1 MKKLI
6 AVILTVL
13 MILPMGCLALAS
25 HEEYPTVY
33 VIGAHKNEI
42 FNAEGKKIYPLDAD
56 IKAIAK
62 SALAPCL
69 EELAFGTAKGDYS
82 ELAKELTKAIE
93 PVFGE
98 VILDKNGDVSNGSY
112 TMFYTSTENVE
123 GKTSGYGV
131 WDARFWYDWRE
142 SPIKTAAE
150 LKVHIDNVLKA
161 TGKTKVQLIGRCYGA
176 NVIAAYIGLY
186 KDHAKKYVSDISY
199 YSSSV
204 LGIDFMSAL
213 FAGELYLDDKA
224 IDNFLDYYIENEEL
238 IKDEEGAVLVSV
250 VFDILREVKA
260 LGITGDMLLDFIN
273 VFKDDFMPEI
283 IRSTFGG
290 WLSYWSMTT
299 PEMYEKARDY
309 IFATDELRKEYAGF
323 IKKADDFHY
332 NVQLK
337 TIDTMKELSDAGIN
351 FYNFTK
357 YNFPEVPVYEG
368 ARAQGDGD
376 TTVFR
381 QSFGATASDYNEV
394 FSKEY
399 LDSVSPENLKYI
411 SPDKKIDAS
420 TCLFP
425 DKTWFVKDLH
435 HDYFGPLQDMSVEIM
450 RYDMTVDNEK
460 YPQFLTHTGKGDVV
474 VNELIPTVGTDEDF
488 DKPESNIFASLV
500 RFITAII
507 NYLRKLFTEGFPKK

>member
-1 MKKLI
+1 MKKIISVLL
-6 AVILTVL
+6 VCL
-13 MILPMGCLALAS
+13 MILSTSVLAFAS
-25 HEEYPTVY
+25 YEEYPTIY

-42 FNAEGKKIYPLDAD
+42 FNAQGKKIYPLDAD
-56 IKAIAK
+56 AKAIIK
-62 SALAPCL
+62 SAVMPCL

-82 ELAKELTKAIE
+82 ELAEEITQALY

-112 TMFYTSTENVE
+112 TMFYTSTENIE

-142 SPIKTAAE
+142 SPIKTAGE
-150 LKVHIDNVLKA
+150 LKEHIDNVVTA

-176 NVIAAYIGLY
+176 NVIAAYLELY
-186 KDHAKKYVSDISY
+186 KDHAKKHISDVSY

-204 LGIDFMSAL
+204 MGIDFMSAL
-213 FAGELYLDDKA
+213 YSGEVYLDDKA
-224 IDNFLDYYIENEEL
+224 IDNFLDYYIENEDL
-238 IKDEEGAVLVSV
+238 IKDDEGAALVSV
-250 VFDILREVKA
+250 LVDILKEVKV
-260 LGITGDMLLDFIN
+260 LGLTGEKLLDFIN
-273 VFKDDFMPEI
+273 VFKDDMMPAI

-290 WLSYWSMTT
+290 WLSYWSMNT
-299 PEMYEKARDY
+299 PDRYEKARDY
-309 IFATDELRKEYAGF
+309 IFNTEEIKEEYAGF
-323 IKKADDFHY
+323 IAKADEFY
-332 NVQLK
+332 YKVQVNV
-337 TIDTMKELSDAGIN
+337 IDTMKELDAAGIN

-368 ARAQGDGD
+368 ATAQGDAD

-394 FSKEY
+394 LSEEY
-399 LDSVSPENLKYI
+399 LDSVSPENQKYI

-425 DKTWFVKDLH
+425 DKTWFIKDLH

-488 DKPESNIFASLV
+488 EKPESNIFANLIK
-500 RFITAII
+500 FITAIV
-507 NYLRKLFTEGFPKK
+507 NYFTKLFKEGFKKK

>member
-1 MKKLI
+1 MKK
-6 AVILTVL
+6 ILALLLTFL
-13 MILPMGCLALAS
+13 MILSMAS
-25 HEEYPTVY
+25 VAFASYEEYPTVY

-42 FNAEGKKIYPLDAD
+42 FNSEGKKIYPFNVDA
-56 IKAIAK
+56 KAIIK
-62 SALAPCL
+62 DSVVPCL
-69 EELAFGTAKGDYS
+69 EQLALGSAKGDYS
-82 ELAKELTKAIE
+82 DLAEEITDALA
-93 PVFGE
+93 PVFSE
-98 VILDKNGDVSNGSY
+98 VILDKNGNVSNGSY

-123 GKTSGYGV
+123 GKTSGYDV

-142 SPIKTAAE
+142 SPIKTAKE
-150 LKVHIDNVLKA
+150 LKIHIDNVIAA

-176 NVIAAYIGLY
+176 NVIAAYIQLY

-213 FAGELYLDDKA
+213 YAGELYIDDKA
-224 IDNFLDYYIENEEL
+224 IDNFLDYYIENEDL
-238 IKDEEGAVLVSV
+238 IKEEESAVLVSV
-250 VFDILREVKA
+250 IFDILKEVKV
-260 LGITGDMLLDFIN
+260 LGLTGDKLLDFIN
-273 VFKDDFMPEI
+273 VFKDDLMPTI
-283 IRSTFGG
+283 IRSTVGG

-309 IFATDELRKEYAGF
+309 IFNTEELKKEYAEF
-323 IKKADDFHY
+323 IAKADDFHY

-337 TIDTMKELSDAGIN
+337 TVDTMKELQASGIN

-368 ARAQGDGD
+368 ARAQGDAD

-381 QSFGATASDYNEV
+381 QSFGATASEYNMV
-394 FSKEY
+394 LSKEY

-425 DKTWFVKDLH
+425 DRTWFIKDLH

-450 RYDMTVDNEK
+450 RYDLTVDNEK

-474 VNELIPTVGTDEDF
+474 VDELIPTVGTDEDF
-488 DKPESNIFASLV
+488 DKPESNIFEMLL
-500 RFITAII
+500 RFITAIV
-507 NYLRKLFTEGFPKK
+507 NYFTKLFKEGFSK

>member
-1 MKKLI
+1 MKKII
-6 AVILTVL
+6 AVILTIL
-13 MILPMGCLALAS
+13 MILSTSSLAFAYD
-25 HEEYPTVY
+25 EEYPTVY

-42 FNAEGKKIYPLDAD
+42 FNAQGKKIYPLEADA
-56 IKAIAK
+56 KAIIK
-62 SALAPCL
+62 SAVVPCL

-82 ELAKELTKAIE
+82 ELAKEIIQALY

-123 GKTSGYGV
+123 GKTSGYDV

-142 SPIKTAAE
+142 SPIKTAKE
-150 LKVHIDNVLKA
+150 LKIHIDNVIA
-161 TGKTKVQLIGRCYGA
+161 VTGKTKVQLIGRCYGA
-176 NVIAAYIGLY
+176 NVIAAYLELY
-186 KDHAKKYVSDISY
+186 KDHAKKYISDVSY

-204 LGIDFMSAL
+204 MGIDFMSAL
-213 FAGELYLDDKA
+213 YAGDIYLDDKA
-224 IDNFLDYYIENEEL
+224 IDNFFDYYIENEDM
-238 IKDEEGAVLVSV
+238 IKDDEGASLVSV
-250 VFDILREVKA
+250 LVDILKEVKV
-260 LGITGDMLLDFIN
+260 LGLTGDKLLDFIN
-273 VFKDDFMPEI
+273 VFKDDLMPAI
-283 IRSTFGG
+283 LRSTVGG

-309 IFATDELRKEYAGF
+309 IFNTDELRKEYAGF
-323 IKKADDFHY
+323 IAKANDFHY
-332 NVQLK
+332 NVQLEV
-337 TIDTMKELSDAGIN
+337 IDTMKELSEAGIN

-368 ARAQGDGD
+368 ARAQGDAD

-399 LDSVSPENLKYI
+399 LDAVSTENLKYI

-425 DKTWFVKDLH
+425 ERTWFVKDLH
-435 HDYFGPLQDMSVEIM
+435 HDYFSPLQDMSMEIM

-500 RFITAII
+500 RFITAVI
-507 NYLRKLFTEGFPKK
+507 NYLTKLIKEGFPKK